1 MKKLSLKEIQQVELN
16 ILIELQKVADKNN
29 INVLLSYG
37 TLLGAIRHKG
47 FIPWDDDIDV
57 VVSRPDYYKII
68 GLFNEG
74 AFPEYIKL
82 ISFETH
88 DFGRPFIKLLDTR
101 TTVKNIGG
109 YLKDNN
115 AASLWIDIFPIDGLP
130 DDYKETEKIYRK
142 SYYMR
147 KMLYL
152 SNAKMG
158 KGATPIRAVV
168 KAIVGIY
175 AKTIGSDKWNKQL
188 IELAKSH
195 SFEDSKYVGDV
206 VYTFYGIRERMLKED
221 FLRTAKVEFEG
232 HKFDSFENWDEHLS
246 RIYGDY
252 MTLPPEEKRR
262 THLIDAWI
270 MDESILN
277 A

>member
-1 MKKLSLKEIQQVELN
+1 MKKLSLYEIQQVELN
-16 ILIELQKVADKNN
+16 ILIELQKVAEKNN

-68 GLFNEG
+68 RLFKKG

-88 DFGRPFIKLLDTR
+88 DYGRPFIKLLDTR
-101 TTVKNIGG
+101 TIVKNVGG

-115 AASLWIDIFPIDGLP
+115 AVSLWVDIFPFDGLP
-130 DDYKETEKIYRK
+130 DDYKDTERIYKK
-142 SYYMR
+142 SYFLR
-147 KMLYL
+147 RMLYL
-152 SNAKMG
+152 SNAKPG

-168 KAIVGIY
+168 KTVVSVYPKI
-175 AKTIGSDKWNKQL
+175 IGSDKWNKRL
-188 IELAKSH
+188 IKLAKKH
-195 SFEDSKYVGDV
+195 SFEDSKYVGEV
-206 VYTFYGIRERMLKED
+206 VFAYYGIKERMLKEE
-221 FLRTAKVEFEG
+221 FLRTTEVEFEG
-232 HKFDSFENWDEHLS
+232 HKFNTFENWDEHLT

-270 MDESILN
+270 MDETVLN
-277 A
+277 K